1 MIDDGRAPLSTA
13 RPHGIRLLRLRL
25 HGADRTYD
33 VDFRTAAGTPR
44 PLSVIAGAFS
54 TGKTTVLEFID
65 YCLGASDHPRHPE
78 IMPKVRAAT
87 LEIELSGTPYLIER
101 AVGEPSTFAYVR
113 PGQLDSDSDQPLS
126 IPERRPLRPAGN
138 PDSLSGLLLAHCKL
152 DGVRLRDLPAQ
163 SDSDTDPLSFRDLMW
178 LCFLP
183 NERLD
188 NRNLL
193 FENHPMKHLRLQQVV
208 DVVFGV
214 HDDRSVDLGR
224 RVRQVDAELAEA
236 QAEYAVASRIVHEQQ
251 VGRRTD
257 LEAAHQRAKA
267 ELADTELAVAALDE
281 QTRAATGFAEEL
293 RERHRN
299 ASLDAR
305 RASAVLRD
313 RETQVQRMGP
323 LRAQYADDVS
333 KLTMLIEAH
342 RLLDS
347 RRPEVQ
353 APESPSLL
361 DSRRPEVQAPE
372 SPSLFDPVPTAA
384 PEGPAG
390 PAGTAGDPAT
400 PVDAAAELRAAKAR
414 LAELTGYL
422 EELERDLP
430 DLREKLER
438 AQEAESRAA
447 AEVDS
452 ATAHAVTPY
461 LAQRDALARRR
472 EDAVAAIQRA
482 VSGLRLVQSLE
493 RRADHVARQ
502 ESLARSLREE
512 LATETSDRLR
522 PDRAAVIAR
531 VSERYRQIL
540 ADWRYPKL
548 AGAYL
553 ADDLTPFVRGDPY
566 QAASAGGRTLI
577 ALAWQLAMFEVAWET
592 GSSHPG
598 FLMLDSPQKNLGRAA
613 ERDAEFADSVTVAD
627 IYRHLHAWLTGP
639 GAGAQIVVADNVPPE
654 MAEPDVIVRF
664 SRRPDQPPYGL
675 IDDETS

>member
-1 MIDDGRAPLSTA
+1 MIDDGRAALSTA

-25 HGADRTYD
+25 HSADRSYD
-33 VDFRTAAGTPR
+33 VDFRTAAGMPR

-54 TGKTTVLEFID
+54 TGKTTVLEFVD

-87 LEIELSGTPYLIER
+87 LEIELSGTPYVIER

-113 PGQLDSDSDQPLS
+113 PGQLGSGQLGSGQPDSNSDQPGEPLR
-126 IPERRPLRPAGN
+126 IPERRPLRPAGS

-152 DGVRLRDLPAQ
+152 DGVRLRDTPAQ

-188 NRNLL
+188 NKNLL

-224 RVRQVDAELAEA
+224 RLRQVEAELAETR
-236 QAEYAVASRIVHEQQ
+236 AEYAVASRIVHEQQ
-251 VGRRTD
+251 VGTRIE
-257 LEAAHQRAKA
+257 LESAHQRAKA
-267 ELADTELAVAALDE
+267 ELADTELAIAALDE
-281 QTRAATGFAEEL
+281 QARAATGFAEDL
-293 RERHRN
+293 RERHRT

-305 RASAVLRD
+305 RAAAVLRD
-313 RETQVQRMGP
+313 RETQLQRMGP
-323 LRAQYADDVS
+323 LRSQYADDVS
-333 KLTMLIEAH
+333 KLTMLVEAH
-342 RLLDS
+342 RLFGH
-347 RRPEVQ
+347 P
-353 APESPSLL
+353 
-361 DSRRPEVQAPE
+361 
-372 SPSLFDPVPTAA
+372 AA
-384 PEGPAG
+384 T
-390 PAGTAGDPAT
+390 GTAGAS
-400 PVDAAAELRAAKAR
+400 VDVAAELRAAKAR
-414 LAELTGYL
+414 LAELTGYV

-430 DLREKLER
+430 GLREKVER
-438 AQEAESRAA
+438 AQEAETSAA

-482 VSGLRLVQSLE
+482 VGGLRLVQSLE
-493 RRADHVARQ
+493 RRADQVTRQ
-502 ESLARSLREE
+502 ESMARSLREE
-512 LATETSDRLR
+512 LAAETADRLR

-548 AGAYL
+548 ADAYL
-553 ADDLTPFVRGDPY
+553 ADDLTPYVRGNPY

-598 FLMLDSPQKNLGRAA
+598 FLMLDSPQKNLGRAGQ
-613 ERDAEFADSVTVAD
+613 RDAEFADSVTVAD
-627 IYRHLHAWLTGP
+627 IYRHLLGWLTGP
-639 GAGAQIVVADNVPPE
+639 GTGAQIVVADNVPPE

>member
-1 MIDDGRAPLSTA
+1 MIDDGRAALTTA

-25 HGADRTYD
+25 HSADRTYD

-54 TGKTTVLEFID
+54 TGKTTILEFVD

-113 PGQLDSDSDQPLS
+113 PGQLDSDSDQPGEPLR
-126 IPERRPLRPAGN
+126 IPERRPLHPAGS

-152 DGVRLRDLPAQ
+152 DGVRLRDTPTQ

-188 NRNLL
+188 NKNLL

-224 RVRQVDAELAEA
+224 RLRQVEAELAETR
-236 QAEYAVASRIVHEQQ
+236 AEYAVASRIVHEQQ
-251 VGRRTD
+251 VGTRIE
-257 LEAAHQRAKA
+257 LESAHQRAKA
-267 ELADTELAVAALDE
+267 ELADTALAIAALDE
-281 QTRAATGFAEEL
+281 QTRAATGFAEDL
-293 RERHRN
+293 RERHRT

-305 RASAVLRD
+305 RAAAVLRD
-313 RETQVQRMGP
+313 RETQLQRMGP

-333 KLTMLIEAH
+333 KLTMLVEAH
-342 RLLDS
+342 RL
-347 RRPEVQ
+347 
-353 APESPSLL
+353 
-361 DSRRPEVQAPE
+361 
-372 SPSLFDPVPTAA
+372 FGHTAA
-384 PEGPAG
+384 T
-390 PAGTAGDPAT
+390 GTAGAS
-400 PVDAAAELRAAKAR
+400 VDVAAELRAAKAR
-414 LAELTGYL
+414 LAELTGYV

-430 DLREKLER
+430 GLREKAER
-438 AQEAESRAA
+438 AQEAETSAA

-482 VSGLRLVQSLE
+482 VDGLRLVQSLE
-493 RRADHVARQ
+493 RRADQVTRQ
-502 ESLARSLREE
+502 ESMARSLREE
-512 LATETSDRLR
+512 LAAETADRLR

-548 AGAYL
+548 AYAYL
-553 ADDLTPFVRGDPY
+553 ADDLTPYVRGNPY
-566 QAASAGGRTLI
+566 QVASAGGRTLI

-598 FLMLDSPQKNLGRAA
+598 FLMLDSPQKNLGRAG
-613 ERDAEFADSVTVAD
+613 EHDAEFADSVTVAD
-627 IYRHLHAWLTGP
+627 IYRHLHGWLTGP

>member
-1 MIDDGRAPLSTA
+1 MIDDGRADLSTA

-54 TGKTTVLEFID
+54 TGKTTVLEFVD

-113 PGQLDSDSDQPLS
+113 PGQLDGDAERPVPQ
-126 IPERRPLRPAGN
+126 RRPLRPAGN

-224 RVRQVDAELAEA
+224 RVRQVDAELVEA
-236 QAEYAVASRIVHEQQ
+236 RVEYAVASRIVHEQQ
-251 VGRRTD
+251 VGRRVD

-267 ELADTELAVAALDE
+267 ELADTELAIAALDE

-299 ASLDAR
+299 AGLDAR
-305 RASAVLRD
+305 RAAAVVRD

-333 KLTMLIEAH
+333 KLTMLVEAH
-342 RLLDS
+342 RL
-347 RRPEVQ
+347 
-353 APESPSLL
+353 
-361 DSRRPEVQAPE
+361 
-372 SPSLFDPVPTAA
+372 FDPVDTSDDPSA
-384 PEGPAG
+384 PA
-390 PAGTAGDPAT
+390 
-400 PVDAAAELRAAKAR
+400 PVDYAAELRAAKAR

-422 EELERDLP
+422 EELDRDLP
-430 DLREKLER
+430 DLREKMQR
-438 AQEAESRAA
+438 AQETEARAA

-502 ESLARSLREE
+502 ESMARSLREE

-531 VSERYRQIL
+531 VSERYRRIL

-548 AGAYL
+548 ADAYL

-566 QAASAGGRTLI
+566 RVASAGGRTLI

-598 FLMLDSPQKNLGRAA
+598 FLMLDSPQKNLGRAG
-613 ERDAEFADSVTVAD
+613 ERDDAEFADSVTVVD
-627 IYRHLHAWLTGP
+627 IYRHLHGWLSGP

>member
-1 MIDDGRAPLSTA
+1 MIDDGRAALTTA
-13 RPHGIRLLRLRL
+13 RSHGIRLLRLRL

-33 VDFRTAAGTPR
+33 VDFRTAAGAPR

-54 TGKTTVLEFID
+54 TGKTTVLEFVD

-113 PGQLDSDSDQPLS
+113 PGQLDSGFEERGHEERGEPLP
-126 IPERRPLRPAGN
+126 IPLPIPQRRPLRPAGN

-193 FENHPMKHLRLQQVV
+193 FENHPMKHLRLRQVV

-236 QAEYAVASRIVHEQQ
+236 RAEYAVASRIVHEQQ
-251 VGRRTD
+251 VGRRAD

-267 ELADTELAVAALDE
+267 ELADTELAMAALDE

-305 RASAVLRD
+305 RTAAVLRD

-333 KLTMLIEAH
+333 KLTMLVEAH
-342 RLLDS
+342 RL
-347 RRPEVQ
+347 
-353 APESPSLL
+353 
-361 DSRRPEVQAPE
+361 
-372 SPSLFDPVPTAA
+372 FDPAPVAA
-384 PEGPAG
+384 PEGPV
-390 PAGTAGDPAT
+390 GTAGAPAA

-422 EELERDLP
+422 EDLERELP
-430 DLREKLER
+430 DLHEKLER
-438 AQEAESRAA
+438 AQEAEARAA

-472 EDAVAAIQRA
+472 EDAVATIQRA

-493 RRADHVARQ
+493 RRSDDVARQ
-502 ESLARSLREE
+502 ESMARSLREE

-548 AGAYL
+548 ADAYL

-566 QAASAGGRTLI
+566 QVASAGGRTLI

-598 FLMLDSPQKNLGRAA
+598 FLMLDSPQKNLGRAG

-627 IYRHLHAWLTGP
+627 IYRHLHGWLSGP

>member
-1 MIDDGRAPLSTA
+1 MIDDGRAPLSTP

-54 TGKTTVLEFID
+54 TGKTTVLEFVD

-113 PGQLDSDSDQPLS
+113 PGQLDSDSDQPLP
-126 IPERRPLRPAGN
+126 IPQRRPLRPAGN

-193 FENHPMKHLRLQQVV
+193 FENHPMKHLRLRQVV

-236 QAEYAVASRIVHEQQ
+236 RAEYAVASRIVHEQQ
-251 VGRRTD
+251 VGRRAD

-267 ELADTELAVAALDE
+267 ELADTELAIAALDE
-281 QTRAATGFAEEL
+281 QARAATGFAEEL

-305 RASAVLRD
+305 RAAAVLRD

-342 RLLDS
+342 RLFDLRRDLRGDL

-353 APESPSLL
+353 APGNSSPF
-361 DSRRPEVQAPE
+361 E
-372 SPSLFDPVPTAA
+372 
-384 PEGPAG
+384 PAG
-390 PAGTAGDPAT
+390 AADHP
-400 PVDAAAELRAAKAR
+400 PVDMPDDPPIDTAAELRAAKAR

-430 DLREKLER
+430 DQREKMAR
-438 AQEAESRAA
+438 AQEAEARAA

-472 EDAVAAIQRA
+472 EDAAAAIQRA

-502 ESLARSLREE
+502 ESMARSLREE
-512 LATETSDRLR
+512 VATETSDRLR

-548 AGAYL
+548 ADAYL

-566 QAASAGGRTLI
+566 QVASAGGRTLI

-598 FLMLDSPQKNLGRAA
+598 FLMMDSPQKNLGRAG
-613 ERDAEFADSVTVAD
+613 ESDAEFADSVTVAD
-627 IYRHLHAWLTGP
+627 IYRHLHGWLSGP